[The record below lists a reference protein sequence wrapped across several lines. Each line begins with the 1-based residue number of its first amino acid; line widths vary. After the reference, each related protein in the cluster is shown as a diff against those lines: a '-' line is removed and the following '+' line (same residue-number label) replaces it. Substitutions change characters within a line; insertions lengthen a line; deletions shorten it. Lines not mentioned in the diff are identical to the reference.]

1 MKFII
6 LESWKPLLC
15 TQLTL
20 LIARPHNFIRR
31 PPCEGAETLFLF
43 LSSFLKP
50 QNPFNVSSA
59 FYNCHSFFENW
70 QFNLEDS
77 VLGSGEQRLYIGEA
91 RALSVKSRESQQK
104 SAAVHCA
111 SLVDWVTYWL
121 FSSSNKNKNIQ
132 RKSKISN
139 SENVSST

>member
-6 LESWKPLLC
+6 LENWKELLS

-20 LIARPHNFIRR
+20 LIARPRNFIRG
-31 PPCEGAETLFLF
+31 PPCEGAETLFLY

-59 FYNCHSFFENW
+59 FYNCHSFLKIGNSIWGIRFLDLVN
-70 QFNLEDS
+70 NACT
-77 VLGSGEQRLYIGEA
+77 SGKREH
-91 RALSVKSRESQQK
+91 SVKSRESQQK

-111 SLVDWVTYWL
+111 SLKLGRLSHLLIIFVFKQKQKY
-121 FSSSNKNKNIQ
+121 SKKIKNLQ
-132 RKSKISN
+132 Q
-139 SENVSST
+139 

>member
-6 LESWKPLLC
+6 LENWKPLLC

-20 LIARPHNFIRR
+20 LIARPRNFIRG
-31 PPCEGAETLFLF
+31 PPCEGAETLFLY

-59 FYNCHSFFENW
+59 FYNCHSFLKIGNSIWGIRFLDLVN
-70 QFNLEDS
+70 NACT
-77 VLGSGEQRLYIGEA
+77 SGKREH
-91 RALSVKSRESQQK
+91 SVKSRESQQK